1 MISDHSVQYF
11 FRTNS
16 CQGKRALNCFF
27 YIQQIVHII
36 EPYILTF
43 VSTFV
48 LTFVKNN
55 SRIICVEKATQC
67 FFQKCMRNYR
77 KKLPQKITTKNYHNI
92 TTNRPTI
99 EYTRKLIPP
108 NHPATPPKKK
118 FQIKVEQHIRNK
130 SCLSI
135 SEGQEHIAKA
145 IPINEISN
153 FNIQFQYLI

>member
-1 MISDHSVQYF
+1 MANVHLTVFLYSRQYIYN
-11 FRTNS
+11 RT
-16 CQGKRALNCFF
+16 
-27 YIQQIVHII
+27 VHINLRI
-36 EPYILTF
+36 SGIDPYKF
-43 VSTFV
+43 
-48 LTFVKNN
+48 KNN
-55 SRIICVEKATQC
+55 SHIICLEKATQC

>member
-1 MISDHSVQYF
+1 MISNPSVQYF

-16 CQGKRALNCFF
+16 CYGKGALNCFF
-27 YIQQIVHII
+27 YIVDSTYII

-43 VSTFV
+43 VFRVQTHIN
-48 LTFVKNN
+48 LKNN
-55 SRIICVEKATQC
+55 SHIICLEKATQC

-118 FQIKVEQHIRNK
+118 VSDKSGTTYLKQKLSVYIRKFQY
-130 SCLSI
+130 SI
-135 SEGQEHIAKA
+135 S
-145 IPINEISN
+145 ISDLSTKMQ
-153 FNIQFQYLI
+153 IQD